1 MLLFLFRC
9 QCGREKADH
18 ECNSEVKKDK
28 PWTPSDVK
36 LDDTN
41 AQGETKLHDIS
52 AIKNILVTIKLIE
65 ILSLRAMVSMFSK
78 TGKEKQEN
86 LVQFRCAGIICSV

>member
-78 TGKEKQEN
+78 TGTEKQEN
-86 LVQFRCAGIICSV
+86 LVLFRCAGIIRSV